1 MTRTADTPR
10 GRRSTSQWLRI
21 RVPLTAMAVLAV
33 SLAVA
38 AVLAYELLLQDGLR
52 DIDVVL
58 AREEQRFEQS
68 IAALVVEA
76 REDDPAATD
85 LMALEEAVR
94 RYLQLNP
101 SNESYWT
108 VVTFTDGLRLAAS
121 NGPPELQDLF
131 ATGTLPAGELNQRE
145 TIETGAGAGEI
156 RVSTVPILLGGE
168 QLAALQIVSPLA
180 PVRAEA
186 GEASLLVAAAAGASL
201 LIGGIL
207 LTATLWRAL
216 SPLGALAEAA
226 RSTEL
231 RRLDARVEVP
241 DVNDEVALLAREFN
255 TMLERLEQATAQQ
268 QEFLASVGH
277 ELRTPITIAR
287 GHLELLATVDAGD
300 PDAVRETADIVR
312 DELGRMARL
321 VEDLMAMARTR
332 TPDFVRPRDLD
343 LVAWFEELELK
354 LAGTNGRDRVAV
366 RPPPPVTLWADPDRL
381 AQAVLNLTN
390 NALIH
395 TPDATPITV
404 EAEVDRGAH
413 RLAIR
418 VRDRGPGIDPDI
430 LDDVFD
436 PFVRA
441 GDARDSTGL
450 GLAVVQAV
458 VSAHDGTVDV
468 ASDRDGTQVTL
479 WLPCPEAED
488 LETDIAADVPADVAH
503 DGAGATAPETGRSA
517 DADARIAAPGSHR
530 PPPPPSRPVDTE
542 DR

>member
-1 MTRTADTPR
+1 MSEAPPSQ
-10 GRRSTSQWLRI
+10 RRLSPSQWLRV
-21 RVPLTAMAVLAV
+21 RVPLTAIAVFAV

-58 AREEQRFEQS
+58 AREEERFERS
-68 IAALVVEA
+68 IAALLVEA
-76 REDDPAATD
+76 QEDDPEATD
-85 LMALEEAVR
+85 RQALEEAVR

-108 VVTFTDGLRLAAS
+108 IVTFEDGLRLAAS
-121 NGPPELQDLF
+121 NGPPELADLF
-131 ATGTLPAGELNQRE
+131 AAGTLPAGQLNVRE
-145 TIETGAGAGEI
+145 TVDTGTETGEI
-156 RVSTVPILLGGE
+156 RTSTVPILLGGQ
-168 QLAALQIVSPLA
+168 QLAVLQIVSPLA

-186 GEASLLVAAAAGASL
+186 LEASWLVAAAAGASL
-201 LIGGIL
+201 LIGGVL

-216 SPLGALAEAA
+216 SPLGGLVEAA
-226 RSTEL
+226 RSTDL
-231 RRLDARVEVP
+231 RRLDARVAVP
-241 DVNDEVALLAREFN
+241 DVEDEIAVLAREFN
-255 TMLERLEQATAQQ
+255 TMLDRLEQATAQQ

-287 GHLELLATVDAGD
+287 GHLELLTTVDAGD

-332 TPDFVRPRDLD
+332 TPDFVRPRELD
-343 LVAWFEELELK
+343 LVAWFEELEVK
-354 LAGTNGRDRVAV
+354 LSGTDGRDRIAV

-390 NALIH
+390 NAMVH
-395 TPDATPITV
+395 TPPGTPIAV
-404 EAEVDRGAH
+404 EAEADRTGN
-413 RLAIR
+413 RLGIR
-418 VRDRGPGIDPDI
+418 VRDEGPGIDPEI

-458 VSAHDGTVDV
+458 VSAHEGTAEV
-468 ASDRDGTQVTL
+468 ASDRTGTEVTL
-479 WLPCPEAED
+479 WLPCRIGED
-488 LETDIAADVPADVAH
+488 LEEDLSL
-503 DGAGATAPETGRSA
+503 GAEALSSTA
-517 DADARIAAPGSHR
+517 AAPGVDVAGPSR
-530 PPPPPSRPVDTE
+530 RTTPPPPPQTR
-542 DR
+542 

>member
-1 MTRTADTPR
+1 MSEAAPTRR
-10 GRRSTSQWLRI
+10 RRSPSQWLRV
-21 RVPLTAMAVLAV
+21 RVPLTAIAVFAV

-38 AVLAYELLLQDGLR
+38 AILAYELLLQDGLR

-68 IAALVVEA
+68 IAALLVEA
-76 REDDPAATD
+76 REDDPEATD
-85 LMALEEAVR
+85 LLALEEAVR

-108 VVTFTDGLRLAAS
+108 IVTFEDGLRLAAS
-121 NGPPELQDLF
+121 NGPPELAELF
-131 ATGTLPAGELNQRE
+131 AAGTLPTGELNQRA
-145 TIETGAGAGEI
+145 TVDTGTEAGEI
-156 RVSTVPILLGGE
+156 RTSTVPILLGGE
-168 QLAALQIVSPLA
+168 QLATLQLVSPMA

-186 GEASLLVAAAAGASL
+186 REASWLVAAAAGASL
-201 LIGGIL
+201 LVGGIL

-216 SPLGALAEAA
+216 SPLGALADAA
-226 RSTEL
+226 RSTDL
-231 RRLDARVEVP
+231 RRLDTRVQVP
-241 DVNDEVALLAREFN
+241 DVEDEVAVLAREFN

-287 GHLELLATVDAGD
+287 GHLELLTTVDAND
-300 PDAVRETADIVR
+300 PEAVRETADIVR

-332 TPDFVRPRDLD
+332 TPDFVRPRELD
-343 LVAWFEELELK
+343 LVAWFEELEVK
-354 LAGTNGRDRVAV
+354 LAGTAGRGRIAV
-366 RPPPPVTLWADPDRL
+366 VPPPPVSLWADPDRL

-390 NALIH
+390 NALVH
-395 TPDATPITV
+395 TPDQTPITV
-404 EAEVDRGAH
+404 EAELDRDDH
-413 RLAIR
+413 RLGLR
-418 VRDRGPGIDPDI
+418 VRDAGPGIDPDI
-430 LDDVFD
+430 LDDVFA

-458 VSAHDGTVDV
+458 VTAHDGTVDV
-468 ASDRDGTQVTL
+468 VSDRSGTEITL
-479 WLPCPEAED
+479 WLPCRGDED
-488 LETDIAADVPADVAH
+488 LDADVVPVGVSAAPPPA
-503 DGAGATAPETGRSA
+503 PS
-517 DADARIAAPGSHR
+517 DARRPSGHPGPAR
-530 PPPPPSRPVDTE
+530 TTPPPPPSPVAGQ

>member
-1 MTRTADTPR
+1 MSDDDTRTER
-10 GRRSTSQWLRI
+10 RRSPSQWLRI
-21 RVPLTAMAVLAV
+21 RVPLTAMLVFAI
-33 SLAVA
+33 SLGVA

-58 AREEQRFEQS
+58 AREEQRFERS
-68 IAALVVEA
+68 IAALLIEA
-76 REDDPAATD
+76 REEDPGAGD
-85 LMALEEAVR
+85 LRALEEAVR

-108 VVTFTDGLRLAAS
+108 IVTFEDGLRLAAS
-121 NGPPELQDLF
+121 NGPPELEGLF
-131 ATGTLPAGELNQRE
+131 ATGTLPRGALNVRETLDTGTDAGEVR
-145 TIETGAGAGEI
+145 T
-156 RVSTVPILLGGE
+156 STVPILLGDE
-168 QLAALQIVSPLA
+168 QLATLQIVSPMA
-180 PVRAEA
+180 PVRDEA
-186 GEASLLVAAAAGASL
+186 REAAWLVGAAAGASL
-201 LIGGIL
+201 LVGGIL

-241 DVNDEVALLAREFN
+241 DVEDEVAVLAREFN

-277 ELRTPITIAR
+277 ELRTPITITR
-287 GHLELLATVDAGD
+287 GHLELLTTVDADD
-300 PDAVRETADIVR
+300 PEAVRETAAIVR

-343 LVAWFEELELK
+343 LVAWFEELEVK
-354 LAGTNGRDRVAV
+354 LAGTTGRAHITVH
-366 RPPPPVTLWADPDRL
+366 PPPPVTLRADPDRL

-390 NALIH
+390 NATLH
-395 TPDATPITV
+395 TPEGTPIAL
-404 EAEVDRGAH
+404 EAEVDRHAH
-413 RLAIR
+413 RLGLR
-418 VRDRGPGIDPDI
+418 VRDEGPGIDPDI
-430 LDDVFD
+430 LDDVFA

-458 VSAHDGTVDV
+458 VTAHEGTIEVV
-468 ASDRDGTQVTL
+468 SDRGGTEITL
-479 WLPCPEAED
+479 WLPCRIDEELDERFDQTEP
-488 LETDIAADVPADVAH
+488 LAAATPPA
-503 DGAGATAPETGRSA
+503 GTTAPT
-517 DADARIAAPGSHR
+517 ARITPA
-530 PPPPPSRPVDTE
+530 PPPLPARTQ